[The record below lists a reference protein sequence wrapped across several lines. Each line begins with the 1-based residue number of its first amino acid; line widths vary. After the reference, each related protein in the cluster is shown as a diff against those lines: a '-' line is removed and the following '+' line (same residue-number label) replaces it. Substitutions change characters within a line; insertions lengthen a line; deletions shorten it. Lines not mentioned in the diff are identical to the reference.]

1 MKKILVVDDEAKIRD
16 LLTDYL
22 TSIGYEVDTAC
33 SGSDL
38 LLRNAAGYDLILL
51 DVKMPG
57 LSAYTSFK
65 ISSLDIAERAE
76 IVSKNF
82 TPTIIVTGYPNDM
95 ETKLLLKD
103 PAIMGII
110 QKPFELDHLRSEIER
125 VLGRGQP
132 VPDPA

>member
-1 MKKILVVDDEAKIRD
+1 VKKILVVDDEAKIRD

>member
-1 MKKILVVDDEAKIRD
+1 MKKILVVDDEEKIRD
-16 LLTDYL
+16 LLRDYL
-22 TSIGYEVDTAC
+22 SSIGYEVDTAC

-65 ISSLDIAERAE
+65 ISSLDVAERTELA
-76 IVSKNF
+76 SKTF

-95 ETKLLLKD
+95 ETKLLMKD
-103 PAIMGII
+103 PAIMGLV
-110 QKPFELDHLRSEIER
+110 QKPFELDHLRSEIEK
-125 VLGRGQP
+125 VLGRGEP
-132 VPDPA
+132 VTNSA

>member
-16 LLTDYL
+16 LLTSYL
-22 TSIGYEVDTAC
+22 SSIGYAVETAC

-65 ISSLDIAERAE
+65 ISSLDVAERSE
-76 IVSKNF
+76 LPSKTY

-103 PAIMGII
+103 PAIMGIV
-110 QKPFELDHLRSEIER
+110 QKPFELDHLRAKIED
-125 VLGRGQP
+125 VLGREEP
-132 VPDPA
+132 VPDPV

>member
-22 TSIGYEVDTAC
+22 TSIGYQVETAC

-38 LLRNAAGYDLILL
+38 LLRNAAAYDLILL

-65 ISSLDIAERAE
+65 ISTLDVEERSE
-76 IVSKNF
+76 SPGKRF

-103 PAIMGII
+103 PAIKGIV
-110 QKPFELDHLRSEIER
+110 QKPFELDFLRSKIEG
-125 VLGRGQP
+125 VLGQGEP
-132 VPDPA
+132 VPDPV